1 MRAALQVNWR
11 NKASYGY
18 AAKLTG
24 LGWAWEFLRRN
35 PRFREECA
43 QSQARPTTGGKVPRA
58 IFPPSK
64 WGVLRAD
71 SLDQTATGANVFWDP
86 AVCRH
91 VLPVLSATPSIAAPP
106 RHVLLCEGDRRLQLF
121 VEYHP
126 WLAEDVLL
134 TSALTS
140 PAAFRRHQHAIA
152 CLNAYVFTGHLPK
165 RLFEHQPASSRLV
178 DVAQALDGALCNAS
192 HREIAVAVYGERRAV
207 AWHDPGDHLRDSI
220 RRAINRGRHLMNGG
234 YRRFLR

>member
-1 MRAALQVNWR
+1 MRAELQVDWR
-11 NKASYGY
+11 NKASYAY

-43 QSQARPTTGGKVPRA
+43 QSQTRAATGGKAPRA

-64 WGVLRAD
+64 WGVLRTD
-71 SLDQTATGANVFWDP
+71 SLDQTAAKANVFWDP
-86 AVCRH
+86 AVCRY
-91 VLPVLSATPSIAAPP
+91 VLPVLSAPHAIAEPP
-106 RHVLLCEGDRRLQLF
+106 HHVLLCEGDRRLQLAI
-121 VEYHP
+121 EYCS

-134 TSALTS
+134 TSALAS
-140 PAAFRRHQHAIA
+140 PSVFRRHQRAIA

-178 DVAQALDGALCNAS
+178 DVAQALDGALSHAS
-192 HREIAVAVYGERRAV
+192 HREIAVAVYGERRA
-207 AWHDPGDHLRDSI
+207 AGWHDPGDHLRDSI

>member
-11 NKASYGY
+11 NKASYAY

-43 QSQARPTTGGKVPRA
+43 QSETRFAAGGKVPRA
-58 IFPPSK
+58 IFPPRK

-71 SLDQTATGANVFWDP
+71 SLDQTAALANVFWDP

-91 VLPVLSATPSIAAPP
+91 VLPVLSATHAITAPP
-106 RHVLLCEGDRRLQLF
+106 HHVLLCEGDRRLQLA
-121 VEYHP
+121 VEYCG
-126 WLAEDVLL
+126 WLSEDVLL
-134 TSALTS
+134 ASALAS
-140 PAAFRRHQHAIA
+140 PPTFRRYQRAIA

-178 DVAQALDGALCNAS
+178 DVAQALDGALSNAS

-207 AWHDPGDHLRDSI
+207 AWHDSGDHLRDSI

>member
-91 VLPVLSATPSIAAPP
+91 VLPVLSATPSIAVQPANSGSVAWYCATTRPGCP
-106 RHVLLCEGDRRLQLF
+106 ARSG
-121 VEYHP
+121 
-126 WLAEDVLL
+126 
-134 TSALTS
+134 TTTS
-140 PAAFRRHQHAIA
+140 PPSRPMARSCWSAPSARSKGRCAGGSRPVPAPRCLRETRRRSARGR
-152 CLNAYVFTGHLPK
+152 TEP
-165 RLFEHQPASSRLV
+165 
-178 DVAQALDGALCNAS
+178 
-192 HREIAVAVYGERRAV
+192 RRA
-207 AWHDPGDHLRDSI
+207 
-220 RRAINRGRHLMNGG
+220 RASTSNPA
-234 YRRFLR
+234 